1 VRRYLVTCACETF
14 SVRLLHTHRLTRRCE
29 TINIIVPQTQLI
41 SSHKRNSYRLTSE
54 SLIVS
59 PMKVQHRLTDATHI
73 VSQTHVN
80 RLTNASSNRLT
91 NVSSDCLTKASSDR
105 LTHASSSSHKR
116 IVSHALV
123 RQRHRLTHASA
134 SDGIVSHTQV
144 RRTASS
150 HTRKCVNGIVSHT
163 QVRQRHRLTHA
174 RASNGIVSHT
184 LIRPTASS
192 HTR

>member
-1 VRRYLVTCACETF
+1 MRRFELRLSSVRRSNSCFRLWDDLVPFVRRYLVTCACETF

-29 TINIIVPQTQLI
+29 TINIIVPQVQLI

-59 PMKVQHRLTDATHI
+59 PMKVQHRLTHATHI

-116 IVSHALV
+116 IVSHTL
-123 RQRHRLTHASA
+123 
-134 SDGIVSHTQV
+134 V

-150 HTRKCVNGIVSHT
+150 HTR
-163 QVRQRHRLTHA
+163 
-174 RASNGIVSHT
+174 
-184 LIRPTASS
+184 
-192 HTR
+192 